1 MINAS
6 VTKKGGQTQRLGHQ
20 IPTDE
25 SDTMGVCWELC
36 GLVSDQHIS
45 ACPSSLCEAKPVGEG
60 LSLGNDRKTLGQ
72 HRMVQRLRD
81 LTLSSLMMILSAV
94 FNFTLSVTHGTDK
107 ANGHT

>member
-6 VTKKGGQTQRLGHQ
+6 VTKKGGQKQRLGHQ

-36 GLVSDQHIS
+36 GLVSDQHMS
-45 ACPSSLCEAKPVGEG
+45 ACPSGLHEAKPVGEG
-60 LSLGNDRKTLGQ
+60 LSLGNDRKTLDSTEGC
-72 HRMVQRLRD
+72 RD
-81 LTLSSLMMILSAV
+81 YVTCTLSSLMMILSAV